1 MQVVLSHNEIQHTV
15 AAEAEHTHTCICVCV
30 CVLVCLTEL
39 AICHLGLAAGY
50 ELFASLRIGPAA
62 SQQDVNIFIESELVS
77 SSTLTF

>member
-15 AAEAEHTHTCICVCV
+15 AAEAEQQKHSTHTYMCAY
-30 CVLVCLTEL
+30 VCLTEL
-39 AICHLGLAAGY
+39 AICHLRLAAGY
-50 ELFASLRIGPAA
+50 ELFASLRIGPA